1 MAERRAM
8 NLFIRPTFCFH
19 REDIFDFVT
28 IADGNLD
35 DPTPPA
41 FEEGGPLLMANGEG
55 NLSGLNLFE
64 RSNDEFVGFEE
75 TTLPDESVSGS
86 VAALQG
92 LDDFLF

>member
-1 MAERRAM
+1 M

-19 REDIFDFVT
+19 PEDIFDFVT
-28 IADGNLD
+28 IVDVNSN
-35 DPTPPA
+35 DPIPPA

-55 NLSGLNLFE
+55 NLSGLDLFE

-75 TTLPDESVSGS
+75 TTLPDEGIAGS